1 VTYRKRVECP
11 PHVRVM
17 LGEELRLAQ
26 DAARLAEDAFR
37 IRVYV
42 AVEQGLTTAEIASDL
57 GISQTSASKY
67 RMQGEALYRARQAA
81 AE

>member
-1 VTYRKRVECP
+1 MTYRKRVEWP
-11 PHVRVM
+11 AHVRAM

-26 DAARLAEDAFR
+26 DAARAAEEAFK

-42 AVEQGLTTAEIASDL
+42 AVEQGLTTAEIAEDL

-67 RMQGEALYRARQAA
+67 RVQGEALYQQRHAT
-81 AE
+81 E